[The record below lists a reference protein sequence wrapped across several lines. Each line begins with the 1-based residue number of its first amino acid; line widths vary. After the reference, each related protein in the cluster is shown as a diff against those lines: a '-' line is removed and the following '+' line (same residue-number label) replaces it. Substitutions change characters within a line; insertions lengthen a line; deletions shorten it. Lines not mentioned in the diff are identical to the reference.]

1 MLCWASKHQTACIP
15 KFRAY
20 AGLDLVTHLLAE
32 EDSFS
37 RKEGISCDIKVS
49 NAVYAL
55 KGMMSDIL
63 NNTSPPPMYRL
74 IDALNECVSG
84 LSNLL
89 HIMKGDSFCT
99 ALKG

>member
-1 MLCWASKHQTACIP
+1 
-15 KFRAY
+15 
-20 AGLDLVTHLLAE
+20 LAE

-37 RKEGISCDIKVS
+37 RKEGISCDIKVP

-55 KGMMSDIL
+55 KGMLSDIL
-63 NNTSPPPMYRL
+63 NNTSPPPMYLL

-89 HIMKGDSFCT
+89 HIMKDDSFARRSRVKWLVT
-99 ALKG
+99 SHNVLIIKQR